1 MGKIESVRVRME
13 SEKPKGKTLSWL
25 PYEIVGEDR
34 VIVIKA
40 FWFFSYIKAPV
51 ISPDTQYQAVKLP
64 YAGQAFVEKQGDSYA
79 VRRPN
84 GENFGMVTFVADRLC
99 RFDTDRGFSIQADI
113 PQAGMRDAV
122 FTGIIQLG
130 AALATGG

>member
-1 MGKIESVRVRME
+1 MERIESVRVRMG
-13 SEKPKGKTLSWL
+13 SEKPAGERLSWL
-25 PYEIVGEDR
+25 PYEIVGKDGEILIR
-34 VIVIKA
+34 A
-40 FWFFSYIKAPV
+40 FWIFPYIKASL
-51 ISPDTQYQAVKLP
+51 ISPDTEYQPVELP

-84 GENFGMVTFVADRLC
+84 GENFGIVTFVANRFC
-99 RFDTDRGFSIQADI
+99 RFDTDQGFSIQADI
-113 PQAGMRDAV
+113 PQPGMRDTV

>member
-1 MGKIESVRVRME
+1 MGRIESVRVRMG
-13 SEKPKGKTLSWL
+13 SEWL
-25 PYEIVGEDR
+25 PYEIVGKDGG
-34 VIVIKA
+34 ILIKA
-40 FWFFSYIKAPV
+40 FWFFCYIKAPV
-51 ISPDTQYQAVKLP
+51 ISPDTEYQLVELP

-84 GENFGMVTFVADRLC
+84 GEAFGMVKLVANRFC
-99 RFDTDRGFSIQADI
+99 RFETNRGFSIQADI
-113 PQAGMRDAV
+113 PHAGMRDTV